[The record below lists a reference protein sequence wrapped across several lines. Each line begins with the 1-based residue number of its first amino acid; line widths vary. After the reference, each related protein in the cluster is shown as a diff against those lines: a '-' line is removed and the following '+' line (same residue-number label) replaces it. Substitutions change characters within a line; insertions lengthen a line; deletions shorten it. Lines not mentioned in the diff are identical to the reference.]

1 MARGRRQGCGSMWTG
16 LPGGAEDVRRG
27 RSAGVDQVEARKKA
41 LGAREFNRLHP
52 KIRVYVEHSIY
63 RVKTWMIMGRVYR
76 NPLKK
81 YGRISNVVCELV
93 NQRLLWLA
101 EQAA

>member
-1 MARGRRQGCGSMWTG
+1 
-16 LPGGAEDVRRG
+16 
-27 RSAGVDQVEARKKA
+27 
-41 LGAREFNRLHP
+41 
-52 KIRVYVEHSIY
+52 
-63 RVKTWMIMGRVYR
+63 MIMGRVYR

-81 YGRISNVVCELV
+81 YDRISNVVCELV

>member
-1 MARGRRQGCGSMWTG
+1 M
-16 LPGGAEDVRRG
+16 
-27 RSAGVDQVEARKKA
+27 
-41 LGAREFNRLHP
+41 
-52 KIRVYVEHSIY
+52 EHAIH
-63 RVKTWMIMGRVYR
+63 RVKTRRIMGGVYR

-81 YGRISNVVCELV
+81 YDQISDAVCGLV

>member
-1 MARGRRQGCGSMWTG
+1 M
-16 LPGGAEDVRRG
+16 
-27 RSAGVDQVEARKKA
+27 EARKKA
-41 LGAREFNRLHP
+41 LGAREFNSLHF
-52 KIRVYVEHSIY
+52 KIRVYVEHYIH
-63 RVKTWMIMGRVYR
+63 RVKTWRIMGRAYR

-81 YGRISNVVCELV
+81 YDRISNVVCGLV